1 MSTIKFH
8 YAMQVCDLASREAK
22 SRYCGDDRTLLSK
35 KSIRSFLKSIDQL
48 AQRSDTEH
56 YVRLVMDR
64 SSAELISWLDREL
77 GRDRKPNIHI
87 EIHNL
92 NPGGICEGIKQ
103 CYLWL
108 QDHGQNFVFQVQD
121 DYLFEPSCLEEM
133 ASVFFQ
139 IHNETGSDCIVSP
152 YNDSWLWLSPYRNR
166 PTPRTVIVGKNRY
179 WIQYYDMSCSFFTSH
194 RQFSQHWDLYEMFF
208 VLLAKLTKDDKDLEN
223 RSLNYML
230 TQRGVLGLVPVT
242 SLALHVQ
249 SELERDPHID
259 WQARWEAVD
268 VA

>member
-1 MSTIKFH
+1 
-8 YAMQVCDLASREAK
+8 MQVCDLASREAK

-64 SSAELISWLDREL
+64 SSTELISWLDQEL
-77 GRDRKPNIHI
+77 GRDRKPNINI

-152 YNDSWLWLSPYRNR
+152 YNDSWLWLS
-166 PTPRTVIVGKNRY
+166 
-179 WIQYYDMSCSFFTSH
+179 W
-194 RQFSQHWDLYEMFF
+194 WD
-208 VLLAKLTKDDKDLEN
+208 
-223 RSLNYML
+223 
-230 TQRGVLGLVPVT
+230 
-242 SLALHVQ
+242 
-249 SELERDPHID
+249 
-259 WQARWEAVD
+259 
-268 VA
+268 